1 MRLIISF
8 VFATLLVGSA
18 AAQEAVAA
26 ETVTIPEPVAEIA
39 QPPVDVTAVVPEV
52 KTLKVL
58 DASAVSL
65 AEFRWIARP
74 VVVFA
79 DSPADPRYAEQL
91 ELLLARPDE
100 LVERDVVVLTDT
112 DPSARSEVRLKLR
125 PRGFMLTLIDK
136 DGTVNLRKP
145 TPWDVRELTRAIDK
159 MPSRQQEIREE
170 KDAVR

>member
-26 ETVTIPEPVAEIA
+26 ETVTNPEPVAEIA